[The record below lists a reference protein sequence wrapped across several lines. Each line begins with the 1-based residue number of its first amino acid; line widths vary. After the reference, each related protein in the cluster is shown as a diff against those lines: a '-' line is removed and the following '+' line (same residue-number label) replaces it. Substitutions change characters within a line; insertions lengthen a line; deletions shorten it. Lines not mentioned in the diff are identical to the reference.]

1 MSMPNL
7 PFPIRSHGGL
17 LSPKQLAQVIGAS
30 ESSLK
35 RWIDSGQIDASR
47 TSGGHR
53 RIALAEALRFI
64 RVTGHPIID
73 PGTLG
78 LNPLA
83 ADLGKP
89 LVDRLH
95 QALSTDDAIQ
105 ARSLMVSA
113 YAGGMALAELCDGPI
128 RQAMERIGLLWHE
141 SESGIMV
148 EHQATDTC
156 LQALHALRAYLR
168 EPEPGAPI
176 ALGGA
181 PSRDPYLLPSLMS
194 AIILGDIGYRTVN
207 LGPET
212 PLETLRHAIEQHQ
225 PRLVWLAV
233 STADAAANL
242 RQPLHKLSDDLLTRR
257 ISLAVGGRHA
267 ADIGLEP
274 RSNLLRSRSLSEVA
288 AFARGLLNAR

>member
-73 PGTLG
+73 PGPLG

-95 QALSTDDAIQ
+95 QALSTADAIQ